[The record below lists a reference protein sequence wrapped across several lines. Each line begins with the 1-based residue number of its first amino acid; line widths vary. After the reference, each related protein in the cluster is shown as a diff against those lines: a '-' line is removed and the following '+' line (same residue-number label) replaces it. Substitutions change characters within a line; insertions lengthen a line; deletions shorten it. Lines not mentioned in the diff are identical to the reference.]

1 MAVGKEKCLEVVK
14 ANLLVFF
21 TLFGA
26 AVGFVIGVVV
36 RNTNPTDRTLM
47 WVGILGEIYLNMLK
61 MMIVPLIVASV
72 ITGTATLDPKSNGK
86 ISLVSLGYIML
97 TNFLGCLVG
106 SILCVIIR
114 PGEIAK
120 TEVKAFNL
128 VPLETEYIFADLLRN
143 IFPDNLISAT
153 FRKRSTNETI
163 NGTIVKVIKTMVTG
177 KNLSSADSTN
187 ILGLLIA
194 SAVFGIATAST
205 KEIGQPFFK
214 FFYSATEIILA
225 ILGKLI
231 WFTPIG
237 VASLIGKTIGGTKN
251 LEDDFSRLGLYIAT
265 QMIGYFLF
273 MIVVVPI
280 TYFILMKMNPFKFLF
295 TVIHAFVIVFAT
307 SMTSM
312 SIPESIRQLEGP
324 NKLDRRV
331 TRFVIP
337 LRAAIGRCGSCIY
350 ISISCLFVMQI
361 TNQEVDTASVLL
373 VIILTTFS
381 SLAIPSVTGASLIT
395 VIILLTALNIPP
407 EAAALLY
414 TFEWILDRTRTI
426 TNYSLQVKCVVF
438 TQRLCL
444 SSLKT
449 DNNDDETS
457 QALNEKENGIQ
468 IAEMVDDEE
477 YSKEDTFNQCL

>member
-1 MAVGKEKCLEVVK
+1 MAVGKEKCLEIVK

-26 AVGFVIGVVV
+26 AVGFIIGVVV
-36 RNTNPTDRTLM
+36 RNTNPTDSTLM
-47 WVGILGEIYLNMLK
+47 WVGILGEIFLNMLK

-97 TNFLGCLVG
+97 TNFLGCFVG
-106 SILCVIIR
+106 SLLCVIIR

-120 TEVKAFNL
+120 TEVKAFNS
-128 VPLETEYIFADLLRN
+128 VPLETEDIFADLLRN

-153 FRKRSTNETI
+153 FRKTLTSYDIEKYKANETI
-163 NGTIVKVIKTMVTG
+163 NGTIVTVIKTMVTG

-214 FFYSATEIILA
+214 FFYSATEIILV
-225 ILGKLI
+225 ILGKLV

-251 LEDDFSRLGLYIAT
+251 LEDDFNRLGLYIAT
-265 QMIGYFLF
+265 QMIGYLLF

-307 SMTSM
+307 SMTAM

-337 LRAAIGRCGSCIY
+337 LSAAIGRCGSCIY

-361 TNQEVDTASVLL
+361 TDQEVDAASVIL
-373 VIILTTFS
+373 VI
-381 SLAIPSVTGASLIT
+381 
-395 VIILLTALNIPP
+395 
-407 EAAALLY
+407 
-414 TFEWILDRTRTI
+414 DRTRTI
-426 TNYSLQVKCVVF
+426 TNYSVQVTCVVF

-449 DNNDDETS
+449 DYNDDEIS

-477 YSKEDTFNQCL
+477 YFKEDTFDECL